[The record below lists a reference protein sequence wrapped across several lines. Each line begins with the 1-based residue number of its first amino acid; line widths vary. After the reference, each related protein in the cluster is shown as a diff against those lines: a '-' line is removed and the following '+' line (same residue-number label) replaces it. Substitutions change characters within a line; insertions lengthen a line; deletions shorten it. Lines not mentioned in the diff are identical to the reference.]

1 MKEETRAGRLSPT
14 STIRY
19 ILLACGVVAGS
30 AAQAEYLAY
39 AIVDGARSP
48 LPESIDAID
57 ASYLVDL
64 EWGYRGGRS
73 MIEIQ
78 SVEDVRGD
86 DTGDV
91 PLAGI
96 GEVVA
101 EAIRRTGRFVVGD
114 GAARTENGAELTP
127 GGTRSAGADPRG
139 RTSVDGYVLYVALA
153 DYAVQVTESVSNPRA
168 LRTRSRPTERG
179 RIAID
184 LRLLDA
190 AGRAVV
196 AGQFKAAIAEPRPGV
211 AGLGDVGGLPGD
223 IWTESIGQ
231 AILAAA
237 NRGAFEILMAVGPLP
252 LSGRVV
258 KAEGDRVWINLGRSA
273 VSVGDSLEVTSPGEP
288 LVDPETGLD
297 LGVLEETVGTVRVT
311 QVEDR
316 FSIAEA
322 LSVSAPPSQGD
333 SVRSAAPLPE
343 FEFAPDW
350 KPPGP
355 TLF

>member
-1 MKEETRAGRLSPT
+1 MKKRTGAGRLNPT
-14 STIRY
+14 STIWC

-39 AIVDGARSP
+39 AIVDGVRSP
-48 LPESIDAID
+48 LPESIGAVD

-64 EWGYRGGRS
+64 EWNYRGGRS
-73 MIEIQ
+73 MIDVR

-86 DTGDV
+86 GEGDV
-91 PLAGI
+91 SLVGI

-101 EAIRRTGRFVVGD
+101 EAMRRTGRFVIRD
-114 GAARTENGAELTP
+114 GTSRMDNGEP
-127 GGTRSAGADPRG
+127 RGGTSMD
-139 RTSVDGYVLYVALA
+139 DGYTLHVALA
-153 DYAVQVTESVSNPRA
+153 EYVVQVTESVSNPRA
-168 LRTRSRPTERG
+168 VRTRSRPTERG

-190 AGRAVV
+190 VGRAVV
-196 AGQFKAAIAEPRPGV
+196 AGQFEAAIAEPRQGVPGF
-211 AGLGDVGGLPGD
+211 GDVSGFRSD

-231 AILAAA
+231 AILAAV
-237 NRGAFEILMAVGPLP
+237 NKGVFEIFVTVGPLP

-258 KAEGDRVWINLGRSA
+258 RAEADRVWINLGRGS
-273 VSVGDSLEVTSPGEP
+273 VSVGDTLEVASRGEP

-297 LGVLEETVGTVRVT
+297 LGVLEETVGTVRVM

-322 LSVSAPPSQGD
+322 LSMSAPLSRGD
-333 SVRSAAPLPE
+333 SVRSTAALPE
-343 FEFAPDW
+343 FKFAPDW
-350 KPPGP
+350 KPP
-355 TLF
+355 